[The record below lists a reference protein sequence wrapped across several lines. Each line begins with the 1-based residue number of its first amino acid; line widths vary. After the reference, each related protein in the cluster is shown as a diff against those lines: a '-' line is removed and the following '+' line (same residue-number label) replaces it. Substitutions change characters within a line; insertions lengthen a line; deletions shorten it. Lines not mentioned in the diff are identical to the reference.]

1 MLFSSETTL
10 KNLPILAVLAEGFL
24 QTKFYNI
31 NYFWSL
37 RKRGKEK
44 SFYYFFGKLR
54 TRQLFDKTS
63 FENRTSQSTK
73 KNVFSRIDPTI
84 FFAVGPQQ
92 LSGFVCNY
100 NRAVLGSNSMH
111 TIYTFAIYSQV
122 LYNIC
127 HCNKKRTKQ
136 TKRSQAWPMSFKKNL
151 PAILIN
157 LIIT

>member
-24 QTKFYNI
+24 QKKFYNI

-37 RKRGKEK
+37 QKRGKEK

-73 KNVFSRIDPTI
+73 KTFFQGLIQRYFLPWDHNSSVVLSATTIVRSLVRIPCTPSTFLPFIVKFCTI
-84 FFAVGPQQ
+84 FVIATRKGRNRQKEARLGPCLLKKICQQ
-92 LSGFVCNY
+92 S
-100 NRAVLGSNSMH
+100 SS
-111 TIYTFAIYSQV
+111 IS
-122 LYNIC
+122 
-127 HCNKKRTKQ
+127 
-136 TKRSQAWPMSFKKNL
+136 
-151 PAILIN
+151 
-157 LIIT
+157 